1 MRLMTIYSRMY
12 TMMAMYCG
20 VEDRAQRSGP
30 CLDTLPLRAKGPSV
44 PKGKAAT
51 IGYHGN
57 FLGA

>member
-1 MRLMTIYSRMY
+1 MRLVTIYSRMY

-20 VEDRAQRSGP
+20 VQDRAQRSGP
-30 CLDTLPLRAKGPSV
+30 RLDTLLLRSKGPSV

-51 IGYHGN
+51 TGCRGN